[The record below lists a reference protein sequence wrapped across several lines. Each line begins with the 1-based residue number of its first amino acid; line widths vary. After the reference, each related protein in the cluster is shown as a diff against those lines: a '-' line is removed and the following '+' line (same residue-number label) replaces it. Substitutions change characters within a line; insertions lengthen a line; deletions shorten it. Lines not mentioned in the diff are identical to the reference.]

1 MQLFRRLSALAAALT
16 LGVLSAS
23 VPAQAEILWQGGFET
38 GDFSEWDAMQ
48 VLPGRATI
56 VADPVRSGGYA
67 ARFELRAGD
76 NPLPCACGERTELV
90 ERSNELPG
98 TVSSWAWSVYF
109 PAEFAVRPGG
119 RVVFTQWHDY
129 DAGYAPH
136 PAPVVVRVLNVGGQD
151 RFSLGVRG
159 GPIARPVARD
169 WTLKTIER
177 GRWHDLAVRIRW
189 APDGRGYI
197 ELMIDG
203 SWVVPRTYTPTLFAE
218 NASKGVYFKQGLYRA
233 TPTSETTVAYLD
245 ATRRGRY
252 FSDVRVLS

>member
-16 LGVLSAS
+16 LGVLSVS

-129 DAGYAPH
+129 DAGYPPH